1 MHRTDL
7 ARYQHDHSFGMEHR
21 RRAESRTLMVAVL
34 TFVTMVAEI
43 AAGIAFGSMALLAD
57 GIHMASHAVALG
69 IGALVYVYARRLA
82 GDPRLAF
89 GSGKLNALGGYS
101 SALLLGVFA
110 LVMFYE
116 SVVRLAAPVPIRFD
130 LAILVAFVGLA
141 VNGVSIVLLRGARD
155 HGHDHHHDH
164 GHDEMNSAARVD
176 VHVHARPEETAKPHV
191 GDGDHN
197 LRSAVFHVLADAL
210 TSVLAVVA
218 LLAGKYFGAVWLDP
232 VMGIVGAGVVLWW
245 AWGLIRTSGG
255 VLLDRQ
261 GPESLREAIRER
273 VENIGDSRIAD
284 LHLWSVGPSLY
295 AAELVVV
302 SHDPPPAKAYRDR
315 LSDLALAHVVV
326 ETRQCQGA
334 PC

>member
-21 RRAESRTLMVAVL
+21 RRAESRTLLVASL
-34 TFVTMVAEI
+34 TFVTMVVEI

-116 SVVRLAAPVPIRFD
+116 SVVRLIAPVPIRFD
-130 LAILVAFVGLA
+130 FAILVAFVGLA
-141 VNGVSIVLLRGARD
+141 VNGVSIVLLRGAHD
-155 HGHDHHHDH
+155 HGHDHPHDDDED
-164 GHDEMNSAARVD
+164 HDTLRVRPGEVRD
-176 VHVHARPEETAKPHV
+176 GAGGPHA

-210 TSVLAVVA
+210 TSLLAVVA

-232 VMGIVGAGVVLWW
+232 AMGIVGAGVVLWW

>member
-1 MHRTDL
+1 MHRSDL
-7 ARYQHDHSFGMEHR
+7 ARYQHDHTFGMEQR
-21 RRAESRTLMVAVL
+21 RPAESRTLAVVLL
-34 TFVTMVAEI
+34 TFLTMVVEV

-69 IGALVYVYARRLA
+69 IGVLVYVCVRRLA

-89 GSGKLNALGGYS
+89 GSGKLNALGGFS

-110 LVMFYE
+110 LVMVYE
-116 SVVRLAAPVPIRFD
+116 SVMRLVAPVPIRFD
-130 LAILVAFVGLA
+130 FAILVAFVGLA
-141 VNGVSIVLLRGARD
+141 VNGASIVLLRGA
-155 HGHDHHHDH
+155 HDHDQDESEAHAHEH
-164 GHDEMNSAARVD
+164 GEKATTP
-176 VHVHARPEETAKPHV
+176 HA

-197 LRSAVFHVLADAL
+197 LRSAIFHVLADAM
-210 TSVLAVVA
+210 TSLLALVA

-232 VMGIVGAGVVLWW
+232 AMGIVGAGVVLWW

-261 GPESLREAIRER
+261 GPERLREAIRER

-326 ETRQCQGA
+326 ETRRCQGT

>member
-1 MHRTDL
+1 MHRSDL
-7 ARYQHDHSFGMEHR
+7 ARYQHDHSFGMEQR
-21 RRAESRTLMVAVL
+21 RPAETRTLAVVLL
-34 TFVTMVAEI
+34 TFLTMAVEVT
-43 AAGIAFGSMALLAD
+43 AGIAFGSMALLAD

-69 IGALVYVYARRLA
+69 IGVVVYVCVRRLA

-89 GSGKLNALGGYS
+89 GSGKLNALGGFS

-110 LVMFYE
+110 LVMVYE
-116 SVVRLAAPVPIRFD
+116 SVARLIAPVPIRFD

-141 VNGVSIVLLRGARD
+141 VNGVSIVVLRGAHD
-155 HGHDHHHDH
+155 HAHDHHHETSKAPAHDH
-164 GHDEMNSAARVD
+164 GENPAAS
-176 VHVHARPEETAKPHV
+176 HA

-210 TSVLAVVA
+210 TSVLALVA

-232 VMGIVGAGVVLWW
+232 AMGIVGAGVVLWW
-245 AWGLIRTSGG
+245 AWGLLRASGG
-255 VLLDRQ
+255 VLLDQQ
-261 GPESLREAIRER
+261 GPKHLREAIRER
-273 VENIGDSRIAD
+273 VENLADSRIAD
-284 LHLWSVGPSLY
+284 LHVWSVGPSLY

-315 LSDLALAHVVV
+315 LNDLPLVHMVV

>member
-21 RRAESRTLMVAVL
+21 RRAESRTLLVASL
-34 TFVTMVAEI
+34 TFVTMVVEI

-110 LVMFYE
+110 LVMVYE
-116 SVVRLAAPVPIRFD
+116 STARLIAPVPIRFD

-141 VNGVSIVLLRGARD
+141 VNGVSIVLLRGA
-155 HGHDHHHDH
+155 HDHHHDH
-164 GHDEMNSAARVD
+164 DHDESDAPTHDHGEKAIAHTR
-176 VHVHARPEETAKPHV
+176 
-191 GDGDHN
+191 DGDHN
-197 LRSAVFHVLADAL
+197 LRSAIYHVLADAL
-210 TSVLAVVA
+210 TSVLALVA
-218 LLAGKYFGAVWLDP
+218 LLAGKYYGAVWLDP
-232 VMGIVGAGVVLWW
+232 AMGILGAGVVLWW
-245 AWGLIRTSGG
+245 AWGLIRASGG
-255 VLLDRQ
+255 VLLDEQ
-261 GPESLREAIRER
+261 GPKRLRETIRER
-273 VENIGDSRIAD
+273 VEDIGDSRIAD
-284 LHLWSVGPSLY
+284 LHVWSVGPSLY

-315 LSDLALAHVVV
+315 LNDLPLVHMVV